1 MCHCRTS
8 PLLWA
13 WAYIRLAGTSHACS
27 FEAEIHAP
35 MHARHNQPVV
45 AAREISPTTL
55 RGARAVAFVV
65 VVFLIVETAT
75 RDQTGRAE
83 PPSAASTS
91 RRPHLPCTCATS
103 RSFQNQHPVQ
113 DSGGPGHVICAI
125 EGGVGCRWDW
135 DRRLGGEGS
144 ERRRLALHCIVLHA
158 KLARAFY
165 IFTTPL
171 SRSLIYFRRL
181 QTNSIC
187 VDALKLTNV
196 PVNF

>member
-1 MCHCRTS
+1 VWRAHRRTASTRSIRRYPLGCRLALCMCHCRTS

-103 RSFQNQHPVQ
+103 RSFQNQHPVR
-113 DSGGPGHVICAI
+113 PGL
-125 EGGVGCRWDW
+125 
-135 DRRLGGEGS
+135 RRP
-144 ERRRLALHCIVLHA
+144 RPRDPCH
-158 KLARAFY
+158 
-165 IFTTPL
+165 
-171 SRSLIYFRRL
+171 
-181 QTNSIC
+181 
-187 VDALKLTNV
+187 
-196 PVNF
+196 